1 MFKLENMDLK
11 SFQNYRK
18 DALQRISKDYLES
31 GVYNKG
37 EASQMAE
44 HLFTEMLPEGINTPG
59 QYLYNL
65 TENGKTIGIIW
76 YGVMNNAFGFI
87 NDVLIAEPYQNR
99 GYEIEALKLLEEDA
113 LKKGIKRLDL
123 HTYTNNK
130 SKLALFEKMGYHPYY
145 LRLSKNLG

>member
-44 HLFTEMLPEGINTPG
+44 HLFTEMLPEGMNTPG
-59 QYLYNL
+59 QYLYNI
-65 TENGKTIGIIW
+65 TKNGKIIGTIW
-76 YGVMNNAFGFI
+76 YGALNNVYGYI
-87 NDVLIAEPYQNR
+87 NDILISE